1 MAKNHQG
8 FGVLSAKGEAL
19 GQVRY
24 DLDEIVC
31 GRLLKGMISG
41 NGLMIARAKEIG
53 SVVLQQDRGP
63 ALSIAIVGICAPG
76 VGEVVAE
83 VV

>member
-8 FGVLSAKGEAL
+8 FGVLSAQGEAL

-41 NGLMIARAKEIG
+41 NGLMIARAREIG
-53 SVVLQQDRGP
+53 SVVLQQDRGRCRSRS
-63 ALSIAIVGICAPG
+63 LVSVLLG
-76 VGEVVAE
+76 
-83 VV
+83 